1 MTNLANKVEAIKMH
15 VCLIT
20 SRLTHCGV
28 GDYTINLARALQAQG
43 HRATILTGAN
53 EPAPPDV
60 TVRAVL
66 VDWRRAGMRQLYQEI
81 THLRPDRIMLQWVPF
96 LYHRLGLNPWIAPA
110 MARLHCAGY
119 TVQIMVHEPWVP
131 LTSWQFC
138 LTGPL
143 QRLILA
149 SLITASSDVGVS
161 ITAWTSLLQRWIPWR
176 RQQIHW
182 APVSTNIL
190 LTNKLTA
197 NERQARR
204 QTLGIK
210 STDKI
215 LMLFSPF
222 GSGKGYDLIAALWNA
237 AVQQSDNVFLVIIG
251 ATANEASTVLVDL
264 QKPTNLR
271 FLGYLPPDEV
281 SAWLQTG
288 DLFLAPFIDGLS
300 TRRTSALAAMA
311 HGLPVLTTNG
321 PLYDHTVF
329 ADSPVVVTDASTFV
343 TNGLE
348 LLANTEELISRGQAT
363 ADFFNATLSWA
374 QVLNQL
380 IPRSEKS
387 HLKNH

>member
-1 MTNLANKVEAIKMH
+1 
-15 VCLIT
+15 
-20 SRLTHCGV
+20 
-28 GDYTINLARALQAQG
+28 
-43 HRATILTGAN
+43 
-53 EPAPPDV
+53 
-60 TVRAVL
+60 
-66 VDWRRAGMRQLYQEI
+66 
-81 THLRPDRIMLQWVPF
+81 
-96 LYHRLGLNPWIAPA
+96 
-110 MARLHCAGY
+110 
-119 TVQIMVHEPWVP
+119 MVHEPWVP